1 MKMLM
6 NATLVAGL
14 LAATTSV
21 QAQETLYGITDTGTL
36 FRFQSNSPGTQNT
49 VGAVTG
55 LSAGH
60 ALRSIDFRPATGGLY
75 ALSTSTTDPTAAQLY
90 LLDLATGA
98 ATPLGTGFT
107 LADNTSGRVS
117 IDFNPTVDRVRIVT
131 GSGQSY
137 RANPINGAFVA
148 RDTNLAF
155 NPGSGAG
162 TPFISGVAYS
172 NNFPNGGTT
181 TLYGYDYLNDQ
192 IVTIG
197 GLNSNPS
204 PNGGVLFPVGS
215 TGLLTDTASIGFDIS
230 SATGTAFL
238 NADLAGS
245 IDRFYQINLATGT
258 AIDNGSFGI
267 GVLSISTV
275 IPAPSAAAVAGLGLL
290 VAARRRR

>member
-1 MKMLM
+1 MKTLLK
-6 NATLVAGL
+6 ATFVAAL
-14 LAATTSV
+14 FAACT
-21 QAQETLYGITDTGTL
+21 AAHGQETLYGITDSGSL
-36 FRFQSNSPGTQNT
+36 FRFQSNTPGTQNT
-49 VGAVTG
+49 IGAVTG
-55 LSAGH
+55 LSSGH

-90 LLDLATGA
+90 LLDLTTGA

-107 LADNTSGRVS
+107 LADNTSNRVS

-137 RANPINGAFVA
+137 RANPVNGAFVA

-155 NPGSGAG
+155 NTGAGTG
-162 TPFISGVAYS
+162 TPFISGIAYS
-172 NNFPNGGTT
+172 NNFPGGGTT
-181 TLYGYDYLNDQ
+181 TLYGYDYSNDQ

-197 GLNSNPS
+197 GLNSSPS
-204 PNGGVLFPVGS
+204 PNGGVVFNVGG
-215 TGLLTDTASIGFDIS
+215 TGIITGTASIGFDIS
-230 SATGTAFL
+230 SATGAAYL
-238 NADLAGS
+238 AADLSGN
-245 IDRFYQINLATGT
+245 IDRFYQVNLATG
-258 AIDNGSFGI
+258 AVNDNGSFGI